1 MSRAFDQ
8 ISKVNDT
15 KELWKLAVKVDD
27 FWTTIK
33 SSKEYAE
40 MIIRDIQGD
49 SIHVVIGPEE
59 FKKRTAEIAEFMK
72 LKTCSISNFKLQRN
86 EDKFK
91 LTPHA
96 FKLQFL
102 SGTTVKPN
110 EMPNIPAYFFNLMK
124 YEDIKAMNFREDV
137 LVDVIGAV
145 HEIGSAQTTATTG
158 KLNISFRIKDLGGTI
173 MDCILWETV
182 ASKFMEYCKNR
193 KEEGPMILI
202 IRRARLQKPTD
213 RFPLQISNAW
223 TGTKLI
229 INEDIPDI
237 NNFKNSLPADN
248 SYATQNKMMS
258 FSSQRFAT
266 TASGGSQMTPEDHF
280 IQGHRILKLSDI
292 IKLPKDEIC
301 VTVVKT
307 LHVKSSDR
315 GWYMLGCSSCIKET
329 KGTEPPY
336 HCADKHP
343 TTDPILRYRVD
354 VIVGQGDAKSKFVFW
369 DNSCIDLLGSTASEV
384 KQTMLADGV
393 TDRLEYPLLLDE
405 IMGRTFA
412 FRVRWQKEWNQCSVL
427 ECKDNNV
434 LVKRLQKELKIKIN
448 GNASQTPNTT
458 NVQQTP
464 SSQSKDMEIQCS
476 QSVQQNCGD
485 TLDDSQT
492 VSDEKSASA
501 DFDPLKETNLT
512 PCKRSPAKSKHDD
525 LITEHDSQIV
535 FGKYAS
541 ADFDP
546 LNETNLTPCKRSPT
560 NSNHDDLLTEQQ
572 SSTRL
577 IKTRSNK
584 IIKTEKS

>member
-27 FWTTIK
+27 FWTKIK

-59 FKKRTAEIAEFMK
+59 FKKRTAEIDEFMK

-102 SGTTVKPN
+102 SRTTIKPN

-137 LVDVIGAV
+137 LV
-145 HEIGSAQTTATTG
+145 
-158 KLNISFRIKDLGGTI
+158 
-173 MDCILWETV
+173 
-182 ASKFMEYCKNR
+182 
-193 KEEGPMILI
+193 
-202 IRRARLQKPTD
+202 D

-248 SYATQNKMMS
+248 NYATQNKMMS

-292 IKLPKDEIC
+292 IRLPKDEIC

-405 IMGRTFA
+405 MMGRTFA

-427 ECKDNNV
+427 ECKDSNV

-448 GNASQTPNTT
+448 GNACQTPDST

-492 VSDEKSASA
+492 VSEEKSASA
-501 DFDPLKETNLT
+501 DFDPLKETNFT

-525 LITEHDSQIV
+525 LITEHDFQIV
-535 FGKYAS
+535 SQGKYAS

-546 LNETNLTPCKRSPT
+546 LNETNLTPCKRSPAK
-560 NSNHDDLLTEQQ
+560 SKHDDLITEQQ

-584 IIKTEKS
+584 IMKTEKS